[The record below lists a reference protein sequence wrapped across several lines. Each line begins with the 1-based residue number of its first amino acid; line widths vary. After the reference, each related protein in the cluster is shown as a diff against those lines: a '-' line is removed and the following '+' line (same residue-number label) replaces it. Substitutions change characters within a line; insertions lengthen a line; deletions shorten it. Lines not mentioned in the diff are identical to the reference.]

1 MREFVHF
8 RRFAEADSVAMALER
23 AHTEAASILTYND
36 ENSLACADFLSW
48 RAVLCSGDYSCTF
61 LAGCNSTNQNL
72 LLRVNRFLGSR
83 RFPNIP
89 TIEPKMDSIAMPGGI
104 LHHRHQAEPVLH

>member
-1 MREFVHF
+1 MISTVFENAKNGHAKTGTLFLISCLGVP
-8 RRFAEADSVAMALER
+8 SYVAA
-23 AHTEAASILTYND
+23 IIQ
-36 ENSLACADFLSW
+36 
-48 RAVLCSGDYSCTF
+48 F

-72 LLRVNRFLGSR
+72 LLRANRFLGSR

-89 TIEPKMDSIAMPGGI
+89 TTEPKMDSIAMPGRI

>member
-1 MREFVHF
+1 MWEFVHF
-8 RRFAEADSVAMALER
+8 QRFAEADSVAMALER

-36 ENSLACADFLSW
+36 ENSLACADFL
-48 RAVLCSGDYSCTF
+48 
-61 LAGCNSTNQNL
+61 
-72 LLRVNRFLGSR
+72 LRVNRFLGSR

-89 TIEPKMDSIAMPGGI
+89 TTEPKMDSIAMPGGI

>member
-48 RAVLCSGDYSCTF
+48 RAVLCSGDYSIFSWLQFYKLEFENHKIMSDYC
-61 LAGCNSTNQNL
+61 S
-72 LLRVNRFLGSR
+72 
-83 RFPNIP
+83 P
-89 TIEPKMDSIAMPGGI
+89 
-104 LHHRHQAEPVLH
+104 